1 MVKPRD
7 NGSDIWVR
15 ARTFDQKAQRRKD
28 ILEAAYTLFHDLGYE
43 QTSLNRIA
51 REAQLSKTSI
61 GLYFQTRE
69 EVFMEIFFKT
79 FRDWFDETIA
89 AIEAL
94 DDNCSVRDVVA
105 RWMEVSWRNERLR
118 AIAPLVAISIEYNVS
133 DDCLSAC
140 LRLKQAECERL
151 RQALKRFVIMDKAQM
166 WDFFLFAFSLYS
178 QFVGYEKNKGFDVAM
193 EQPDLTWMK
202 RDYRSML
209 ADLLALF
216 LEDLKRKQKDKRL
229 CNIT

>member
-1 MVKPRD
+1 MPLPQD
-7 NGSDIWVR
+7 NTSDSWVR
-15 ARTFDQKAQRRKD
+15 ARTLDQKEQRRQE

-43 QTSLNRIA
+43 QASLNRIA
-51 REAQLSKTSI
+51 REARLSKSSI

-79 FRDWFDETIA
+79 FRDWFDETIT

-94 DDNCSVRDVVA
+94 DDFCSVRDVVET
-105 RWMEVSWRNERLR
+105 WMDVSWCNERLR

-151 RQALKRFVIMDKAQM
+151 RQVLNRYVAMNKAQM
-166 WDFFLFAFSLYS
+166 WDLFLFAFSLYS
-178 QFVGYEKNKGFDVAM
+178 QFVGYEKNKGFDVSM
-193 EQPDLTWMK
+193 ENPDLKWMK
-202 RDYRSML
+202 RDYRAMVVN
-209 ADLLALF
+209 LLALF
-216 LEDLKRKQKDKRL
+216 LEDLKRNQNKK
-229 CNIT
+229 NEP